1 MRFTVPENPLT
12 LVRVRTEFTRPPA
25 GSQPPVPQVIRIVEG
40 LAAIVNVPLIVTVS
54 VTE

>member
-1 MRFTVPENPLT
+1 MRFTVPKNPLT

-40 LAAIVNVPLIVTVS
+40 LVAIVNVPLTVMVS